1 MPQQQEGF
9 DHSHSGPWGASSF
22 AISDLWLPRSPLE
35 FPLQLVGR
43 TKEQGGVGGGA
54 GFIGHTSLLLTSHWP
69 EHSHM
74 PGHTR
79 AAEEDVIHRVLRTK
93 GMWILMND
101 QAFNTRHKVVIETPT
116 DIEEIYA
123 QNIVT

>member
-1 MPQQQEGF
+1 MC
-9 DHSHSGPWGASSF
+9 
-22 AISDLWLPRSPLE
+22 
-35 FPLQLVGR
+35 
-43 TKEQGGVGGGA
+43 GGA